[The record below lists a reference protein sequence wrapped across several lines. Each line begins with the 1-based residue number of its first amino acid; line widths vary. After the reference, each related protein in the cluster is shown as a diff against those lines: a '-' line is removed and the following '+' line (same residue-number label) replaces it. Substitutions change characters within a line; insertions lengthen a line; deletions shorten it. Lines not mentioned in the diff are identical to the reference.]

1 MFPGVRFFH
10 SLAWRLTAWYALSSF
25 ATILLIVLISYY
37 ALLISFSRETDG
49 YLRDTASQLQDIV
62 KQRSLKFEVEEE
74 LPSRSYMR
82 TFARVLDEESH
93 VMMQTGDMQKFLPQA
108 AFPKPV
114 SFTDNLE
121 GVDYFSESRGRVFR
135 VLTIQLNTPR
145 KWVLQLACD
154 RRRETGILKRYR
166 VAVTIVL
173 SVSFLLCALGGYLIA
188 RRGIRPVS
196 AIADATGQIGHGTLH
211 ERVKVDGLP
220 EELRQLACSFNAMLD
235 RLEESFARIS
245 QFSEDIAHE
254 LRTPVNNLRGGMEV
268 VLGKPRSPDD
278 YRDAIGSAL
287 EECERLARLVDR
299 LLFIARSENS
309 EGKIERDSVELREE
323 LLKTQEFYEVNAEES
338 GVSITVEAPASLRI
352 SANRD
357 LLRSLIGNLVS
368 NAIAHTPPGGKIQ
381 MTAAEAGQGAVITV
395 RDTGKGIPAE
405 HLPHIFD
412 RFYRV
417 DRSRTKTSG
426 GVGLGLAIV
435 HTIAKLHGA
444 KLDIRSELGQ
454 GTAISV
460 TFSARD
466 LSAEPAA

>member
-1 MFPGVRFFH
+1 MLPGARFFH

-25 ATILLIVLISYY
+25 ATILLIALISYY
-37 ALLISFSRETDG
+37 ALLISFSHETDG

-82 TFARVLDEESH
+82 TYARVLDDESH
-93 VMMQTGDMQKFLPQA
+93 IMTQTGDMQKFLPQV

-114 SFTDNLE
+114 GFSDSLE
-121 GVDYFSESRGRVFR
+121 GMDYFSESRGRVFR
-135 VLTIQLNTPR
+135 VVSIQINTPR

-154 RRRETGILKRYR
+154 RRRETGILKRYK

-173 SVSFLLCALGGYLIA
+173 SISFLLCALGGYLIA

-196 AIADATGQIGHGTLH
+196 AIADATRQIGHGTLH

-309 EGKIERDSVELREE
+309 EGKIERDPVELREE

-368 NAIAHTPPGGKIQ
+368 NAIAHTPAGGQILL
-381 MTAAEAGQGAVITV
+381 TAAESGQGAIVTV
-395 RDTGKGIPAE
+395 KDTGKGIPPE

-444 KLDIRSELGQ
+444 KLDIRSELGK
-454 GTAISV
+454 GTEISV